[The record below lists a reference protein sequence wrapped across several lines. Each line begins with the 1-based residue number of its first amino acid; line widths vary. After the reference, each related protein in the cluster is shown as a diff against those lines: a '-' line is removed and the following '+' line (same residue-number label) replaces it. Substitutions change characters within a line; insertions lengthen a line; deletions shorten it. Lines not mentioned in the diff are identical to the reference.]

1 MGTLAVRLAGFEIR
15 DQLAWVFG
23 SGFPKSHNIG
33 KAIDKAAGVEREVVG
48 EKIRG
53 DVQKAKVSGFTMA
66 AADANKNNKAIF
78 GYGIEN
84 ITAPATDDAKK
95 WEGWGTAL
103 KPAFEPILLA
113 RKPLIGTVVQNV
125 LKHGTGAINIDGCRI
140 EHVTV
145 DNGNIAQNPHLRGK
159 IKGGNG
165 GNIFPTEQESRIS
178 EVNPLG
184 RWPANLAHDG
194 SEEVLAL
201 FPQSTS
207 TGGSGPASKNWIGD
221 GRTVGASLKGATGGF
236 GDSGSAARFFY
247 CAKASKSDRGEG
259 NIHPTVK
266 PHELM
271 KWLALLITPT
281 GGVILDPFLGSGS
294 TGKASVVEGF
304 NFIGIEMDDAYFD
317 IAKNRILETKT
328 PKLPELPEGFEYE

>member
-1 MGTLAVRLAGFEIR
+1 LAGFEIR

-33 KAIDKAAGVEREVVG
+33 KAIDKAAGAMG
-48 EKIRG
+48 ALG
-53 DVQKAKVSGFTMA
+53 SGFNVA
-66 AADANKNNKAIF
+66 
-78 GYGIEN
+78 GIGRSNGGSKFRSDHPEYQPF
-84 ITAPATDDAKK
+84 APATDDAKK

-140 EHVTV
+140 AADGEIIEQSGEKV
-145 DNGNIAQNPHLRGK
+145 DTNCAEGYDRPNSTMFRTGKPKERG
-159 IKGGNG
+159 GPSNS
-165 GNIFPTEQESRIS
+165 Q
-178 EVNPLG
+178 G

-201 FPQSTS
+201 FPQSKS
-207 TGGSGPASKNWIGD
+207 PATYKRSVHAEGEWLHAKPAESMQEGYGD
-221 GRTVGASLKGATGGF
+221 N
-236 GDSGSAARFFY
+236 GSAARFFY

-271 KWLALLITPT
+271 KWLARLITPT